1 MAFRMRRAASMA
13 TKLSDND
20 HRATGA
26 HIFEYMQEL
35 LAKDGDNATI
45 VLHAD
50 HIRSLDRFVISQIE
64 CTGKG

>member
-1 MAFRMRRAASMA
+1 MA

-20 HRATGA
+20 HREIGA

-35 LAKDGDNATI
+35 LAQDGDKAI
-45 VLHAD
+45 IILHAD
-50 HIRSLDRFVISQIE
+50 HMRSLDRFVISKIE